1 MTDQEKRRLV
11 IEHAQLTAAHAA
23 GNAEARNRLQ
33 EIEDILQLSAAEIAS
48 VAVTSYLKDY

>member
-23 GNAEARNRLQ
+23 GNAEARNRLR
-33 EIEDILQLSAAEIAS
+33 EIEDMLQMSAAEIATKA
-48 VAVTSYLKDY
+48 VASYLKDY